1 MALPG
6 PTESCPDCR
15 RRDRE
20 LADSH
25 RSMTQQQAT
34 IDTLQRQ
41 LDVARGQ
48 QLELSRREVRLRELA
63 LEEERRRTQL
73 VWDESSSGAAFRA
86 WCVQLGELDR
96 YCYDRLRTWNQAW
109 VTSALERIGEV
120 PSLEAIQGVD
130 PPTFGFRRSK
140 LTRTDRR
147 RLDEALDEYNEQ
159 MTRSLGPRRVE
170 LSRTQPGARVSADL
184 ELYLRVNIP
193 WTQDAVSTRLHE
205 WRALSREGPARQVR
219 ATDLPRLHYPN
230 VTPQSADFPPRVV
243 TWYDGIR
250 TGPVSS

>member
-25 RSMTQQQAT
+25 RSMTQQ
-34 IDTLQRQ
+34 
-41 LDVARGQ
+41 
-48 QLELSRREVRLRELA
+48 
-63 LEEERRRTQL
+63 
-73 VWDESSSGAAFRA
+73 
-86 WCVQLGELDR
+86 
-96 YCYDRLRTWNQAW
+96 
-109 VTSALERIGEV
+109 
-120 PSLEAIQGVD
+120 
-130 PPTFGFRRSK
+130 
-140 LTRTDRR
+140 
-147 RLDEALDEYNEQ
+147 
-159 MTRSLGPRRVE
+159 
-170 LSRTQPGARVSADL
+170 PGARVSADL
-184 ELYLRVNIP
+184 ELYMRVDIP